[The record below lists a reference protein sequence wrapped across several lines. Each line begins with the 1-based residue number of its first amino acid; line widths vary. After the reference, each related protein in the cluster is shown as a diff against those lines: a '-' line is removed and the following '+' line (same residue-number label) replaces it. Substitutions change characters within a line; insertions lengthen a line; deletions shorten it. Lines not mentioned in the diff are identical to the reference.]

1 MIASSLGA
9 QRSRALKRG
18 KRIKALSGICF
29 REPGRTRR
37 RRRLSKEIL
46 QGGGIS
52 VLRVGF
58 AKEEG
63 SGEVGEKVSEG
74 RGKTFKSL
82 KDSGV

>member
-1 MIASSLGA
+1 MSA
-9 QRSRALKRG
+9 
-18 KRIKALSGICF
+18 
-29 REPGRTRR
+29 
-37 RRRLSKEIL
+37 
-46 QGGGIS
+46 GGIS

-58 AKEEG
+58 AKKEG

>member
-1 MIASSLGA
+1 MFHDGSLGA
-9 QRSRALKRG
+9 QRGRALKRG

-29 REPGRTRR
+29 REPGRRR